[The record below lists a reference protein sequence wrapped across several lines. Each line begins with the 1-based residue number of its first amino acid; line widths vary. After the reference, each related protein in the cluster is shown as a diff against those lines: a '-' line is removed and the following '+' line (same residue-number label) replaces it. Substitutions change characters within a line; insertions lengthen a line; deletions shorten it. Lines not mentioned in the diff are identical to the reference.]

1 MADKRREKGT
11 GGITQR
17 KDGYWVGR
25 YDAGTKPN
33 GKRDVR
39 VVYGKTEPEAKR
51 KLKDLIKELNKTEYT
66 YVQRSSVKDYMMD
79 WLTQT
84 KRNELKPKSY
94 DRLEQ
99 TLEKDVFPYI
109 GHLQL
114 QAISTRDVQMMINNL
129 RDSGRSYS
137 SIKKAYEAVNAC
149 FKHGLVQ
156 NTVSANPAAGVSIP
170 SQKLFRK
177 KQIPYYTQEEANK
190 IVTQAL
196 SVWSNGVRR
205 YPLGDFVPL
214 ILNTGLRLGEILALQ
229 WERDVDFETKTI
241 TVHSNIVTVKDR
253 SGDGKTKYHT
263 VEQDEVK
270 TDAGQD
276 RVIPLNN
283 AALNALR
290 ALQEVTGKETYVLTT
305 RNKTQVK
312 QRQLDQM
319 FRRIVTA
326 AGMPEEK
333 IYGVHALRHTFATLL
348 IYNHVD
354 IKTVSKLMGHSDV
367 GVTYNTYVHVIKEAE
382 KSAVASIPD
391 IVYPNQEG
399 NS

>member
-66 YVQRSSVKDYMMD
+66 YVQRSSVKDYMLD

-114 QAISTRDVQMMINNL
+114 QAISTRDVQLMINNL

-170 SQKLFRK
+170 SQKLFKK

-196 SVWSNGVRR
+196 SLWNNGVRR

-229 WERDVDFETKTI
+229 WKRVVDFRTKTI
-241 TVHSNIVTVKDR
+241 TVHSNIVTIKDR
-253 SGDGKTKYHT
+253 SGDGKTKYLA
-263 VEQDEVK
+263 VEQSEVK

-283 AALNALR
+283 AALNALE
-290 ALQEVTGKETYVLTT
+290 ALQKNTGEETYVLTT

-333 IYGVHALRHTFATLL
+333 VYGVHALRHTFATLL

-367 GVTYNTYVHVIKEAE
+367 GVTYNT
-382 KSAVASIPD
+382 
-391 IVYPNQEG
+391 
-399 NS
+399 

>member
-1 MADKRREKGT
+1 MARREYGT
-11 GGITQR
+11 GSVYQR
-17 KDGYWVGR
+17 KDGYWVGSIV
-25 YDAGTKPN
+25 AGTKPN
-33 GKRDVR
+33 GRRDYK
-39 VVYGKTEPEAKR
+39 VVYAKTEPEVKR
-51 KLKDLIKELNKTEYT
+51 KLKELIKEIHNGEYQ
-66 YVQRSSVKDYMMD
+66 YVQKQSVKEFMTE
-79 WLTQT
+79 WLTT
-84 KRNELKPKSY
+84 VKVNDLKPKSY

-109 GHLQL
+109 GMQQIHSIRADDIQK
-114 QAISTRDVQMMINNL
+114 MINDL
-129 RDSGRSYS
+129 RDNGRSYS
-137 SIKKAYEAVNAC
+137 SIKKAYDAVNAC
-149 FKHGLVQ
+149 FNNGLHRQKVK
-156 NTVSANPAAGVSIP
+156 SNPCYGVSIP
-170 SQKLFRK
+170 SQKLFKK

-196 SVWSNGVRR
+196 SLWNNGVRR

-229 WERDVDFETKTI
+229 WKRVVDFRTKTI
-241 TVHSNIVTVKDR
+241 TVHSNIVTIKDR
-253 SGDGKTKYHT
+253 SGDGKTKYLA
-263 VEQDEVK
+263 VEQSEVK

-283 AALNALR
+283 AALNALE
-290 ALQEVTGKETYVLTT
+290 ALQKNTGEETYVLTT

-333 IYGVHALRHTFATLL
+333 VYGVHALRHTFATLL

-367 GVTYNTYVHVIKEAE
+367 GVTYNT
-382 KSAVASIPD
+382 
-391 IVYPNQEG
+391 
-399 NS
+399 